1 MLIGPLPDGG
11 PLYKRVYDALRT
23 KILRGELAA
32 GAPLPGTRTL
42 ARDLGVSRIVVLAA
56 YEQLAAEGYIDSRV
70 GSGSRVSAQCGDRL
84 QPVHG
89 RLKPAATQKL
99 SAYARRARQLSPQ
112 EPPGQEPRDDA
123 AIDFRYATTTPDA
136 RTVTMWRHAV
146 ARAAGTAQ
154 LDYPDPAGLPSL
166 RSALAAYL
174 REQRG
179 VAAEADDIIIVSG
192 AQQALDLTARVL
204 CDRGTRIGME
214 DPQYQ
219 GTRQAFV

>member
-56 YEQLAAEGYIDSRV
+56 YEQLAAEGYIDASV
-70 GSGSRVSAQCGDRL
+70 GSGSRVAVQFGDRL

-89 RLKPAATQKL
+89 RLKPAATPQRL

-112 EPPGQEPRDDA
+112 EPPGQEPRDDG

-136 RTVTMWRHAV
+136 RTITMWRHAV
-146 ARAAGTAQ
+146 ARAAGAAQ

-166 RSALAAYL
+166 RGALAAYL
-174 REQRG
+174 HEQRG
-179 VAAEADDIIIVSG
+179 VAADADDIIVSSG
-192 AQQALDLTARVL
+192 AQQAL
-204 CDRGTRIGME
+204 
-214 DPQYQ
+214 
-219 GTRQAFV
+219 